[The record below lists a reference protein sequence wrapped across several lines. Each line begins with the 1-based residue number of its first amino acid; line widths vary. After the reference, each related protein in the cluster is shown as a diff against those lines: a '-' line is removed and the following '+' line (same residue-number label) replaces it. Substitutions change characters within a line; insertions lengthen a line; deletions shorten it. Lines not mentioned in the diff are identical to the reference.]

1 MSIAIV
7 RLLTDFGLLV
17 LIWVIQLI
25 IYPGFLYYSK
35 DNLQVWHRKYTTL
48 ITCLVAPL
56 MLAQLGLSLY
66 QLRIEVTFYSMAS
79 LLIISSIWL
88 VTFLLFVP
96 IHNSISKGNSNEE
109 MVGSLTRKNWLRTV
123 LWTILFVMSVIAYD
137 KPSLF

>member
-1 MSIAIV
+1 MAVTLV

-48 ITCLVAPL
+48 ITYLVAPL

-66 QLRIEVTFYSMAS
+66 QISMVVTLYTMAS
-79 LLIISSIWL
+79 LLIISIIWL

-96 IHNSISKGNSNEE
+96 IHNAISKGTSNEE
-109 MVGSLTRKNWLRTV
+109 MVGSLVRKNWLRTV